1 MKKLL
6 CVLLS
11 LMLCFSFAACGKEKG
26 AVSDDSKGTIDAFAS
41 LGEIPEL
48 EIKLGSTPDE
58 AIAFYNTAATEKD
71 NPDLVLGEMVGE
83 TAVVLSNGI
92 DSFYYE
98 KQNAQYGIS
107 VIALTGGTA
116 YGLEIA
122 NTTTKSDVEAL
133 LSAKHT
139 VSVATPEQLF
149 FLPGVVEGA
158 EVLTCSFE
166 NIRLD
171 FFLFD
176 DILSAVTLTNTA
188 YWKD

>member
-6 CVLLS
+6 CVFLS
-11 LMLCFSFAACGKEKG
+11 LALCLSFAACGKDKDLANDE
-26 AVSDDSKGTIDAFAS
+26 SKGTIDAFAS
-41 LGEIPEL
+41 QGQIPEL

-58 AIAFYNTAATEKD
+58 ATAFYNTAATEND

-133 LSAKHT
+133 LSAKYT
-139 VSVATPEQLF
+139 VNAATPEQLF
-149 FLPGVVEGA
+149 FLPGVVDGA

-171 FFLFD
+171 FFFFE
-176 DILSAVTLTNTA
+176 DILSAVTLTNTT